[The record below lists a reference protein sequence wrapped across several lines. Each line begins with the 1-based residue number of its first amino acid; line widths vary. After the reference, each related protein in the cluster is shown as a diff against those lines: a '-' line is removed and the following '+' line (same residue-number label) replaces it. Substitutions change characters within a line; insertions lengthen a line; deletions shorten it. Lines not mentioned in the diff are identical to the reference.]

1 MIKIKCNY
9 LNGAIAVP
17 TDLLDKHLKLA
28 PSASFKV
35 LLFVLRNPDGVGDA
49 RQISIC
55 TGLSVGDVVDCL
67 DYWKVNDVLEE
78 TDEKIDDETAQKA
91 VSNAR
96 AIINETTEPKKTD
109 VTVRKLPVKKP
120 TQREIAKRIS
130 EQPELEI
137 IYQEAQAI
145 LGTFGYD
152 TQALIL
158 MVYDYYGFPPEVIIT
173 LLQHQKCEGNVSS
186 SAIKNR
192 AEDWAKRGITSL
204 DLVEKELLALEKIK
218 SYFIRLKDVAKF
230 TGDAP
235 TSRISKFLRDWAVEW
250 ESSPELI
257 EYALS
262 ETNGVLT
269 DTNKLLKKWAMSG
282 IKAPSEAQEK
292 KKKSIPK
299 EVKKSYDTENVGR
312 NSVLDWMKKYA
323 EEEDA
328 E

>member
-35 LLFVLRNPDGVGDA
+35 LLFVLRNPDGVCDA
-49 RQISIC
+49 EQISIC
-55 TGLSVGDVVDCL
+55 TGLSAGDVVDCL

-91 VSNAR
+91 VSNAK
-96 AIINETTEPKKTD
+96 AIINETNEPKKTD

-137 IYQEAQAI
+137 IYREAQAI

-218 SYFIRLKDVAKF
+218 SYYIRLKDVAKF
-230 TGDAP
+230 TGDVP
-235 TSRISKFLRDWAVEW
+235 TVRISKFLRDWAVEW

-262 ETNGVLT
+262 ETDGVLT

-282 IKAPSEAQEK
+282 IKSPSEAQEK

-323 EEEDA
+323 EEEEA